1 MNHTKSR
8 FQIQLGRCFESSPE
22 SETKMLRHYEI
33 CLSLFF
39 LSATC
44 VWAQQDSL
52 TVDRIFKN
60 GEFNARGYSVNWMPY
75 GGKFFVKRKA
85 ANGKGNDIV
94 LVDPLG
100 QQEDETLIPASKLIP
115 DGESKPI
122 NIDSF
127 QVFNDNSRVLIFNN
141 TRRVWRYNTR
151 GDYWV
156 ADLRNG
162 GVKKLGGPDAQPSTL
177 MFAKFSPDGKS
188 VAYVRERNVYIEN
201 LDSGMIRQIT
211 ETPNEFIINGTSDW
225 VYEEELDL
233 RDAFSWSDD
242 GNQIVFWRFDT
253 SEVGLF
259 TMINN
264 TDKLY
269 PRLIQ
274 FQYPKVGTTNSAVSI
289 GIFDLDSGRTKY
301 VGFPGESRENYP
313 AKLDWIPGTSEFL
326 IQRLNRLQN
335 TNTVYAVDATSGEFR
350 IVFEDK
356 DKAWVEVCEQIQ
368 FTPSAKQFTFVSER
382 DGWKHVYLVNVE
394 TGSQQLLT
402 PGAFDIVQLYRIDL
416 EKKYCLFQASPHDSK
431 SRFLYRQ
438 SFGNSSL
445 ERLTP
450 AEQIGWHDYSVSADG
465 MTAIHTRSQL
475 GVPPMTETITL
486 PGHRTVRTEEENAE
500 VKQRLK
506 SLASVKQEF
515 VKLNIE
521 DGSGGK
527 LKIDTALM
535 YPPDFKVGNGKKY
548 PVIVFVYG
556 EPWGTTVTDRWDSR
570 NYMWH
575 RLLCEHGYVIA
586 SFDNRGAK
594 CPRGVAWRKA
604 IYKKIGIINASD
616 QAAALEKLLDE
627 YSFLDR
633 KRVGIWGWSGGGS
646 STLNAMFQYPDLYHV
661 GVSVAPVPDQRY
673 YDTIYQERYMQTP
686 QLNPEGFKN
695 GSPISHAQN
704 LKGKLLLIHGTGDD
718 NCHYQTMELLI
729 NKLIAMDKQFEMMA
743 YPNRSHSIREY
754 QNTTPHLRRLMTEFF
769 LEHL

>member
-1 MNHTKSR
+1 MSR
-8 FQIQLGRCFESSPE
+8 C
-22 SETKMLRHYEI
+22 HAI
-33 CLSLFF
+33 CLIL
-39 LSATC
+39 LILATPSA
-44 VWAQQDSL
+44 WAQQDLL
-52 TVDRIFKN
+52 TVDRIFKKA
-60 GEFNARGYSVNWMPY
+60 EFNARDYSVNWMPS

-85 ANGKGNDIV
+85 ANGNGNDIV

-100 QQEDETLIPASKLIP
+100 QQDDEVLIPASKLIP
-115 DGESKPI
+115 RGETKPI
-122 NIDSF
+122 KIDSF
-127 QVFNDNSRVLIFNN
+127 DVFKDNTKVLIFNN
-141 TRRVWRYNTR
+141 TKRVWRYNTR

-156 ADLRNG
+156 ADLKNG
-162 GVKKLGGPDAQPSTL
+162 GVKKLGGPKAQPATL
-177 MFAKFSPDGKS
+177 MFAKFSPDGKR
-188 VAYVRERNVYIEN
+188 VAYVRDRNVYIES
-201 LDSGMIRQIT
+201 LVSGEIRQIT

-233 RDAFSWSDD
+233 RDGFAWSDD

-264 TDKLY
+264 TDELY

-274 FQYPKVGTTNSAVSI
+274 FQYPKVGTTNSSVSI
-289 GIFDLDSGRTKY
+289 GIYDLDSDQTKF
-301 VGFPGESRENYP
+301 VGFPGDPRENYP
-313 AKLDWIPGTSEFL
+313 AKLDWIPGSNEFL
-326 IQRLNRLQN
+326 MQRLNRLQN
-335 TNTVYAVDATSGEFR
+335 RNTVYAVDATSGKFR

-356 DKAWVEVCEQIQ
+356 DKAWVEVCDQIQ
-368 FTPSAKQFTFVSER
+368 FAPSAKQFTFVSER
-382 DGWKHVYLVNVE
+382 DGWKHVYLVDVDS
-394 TGSQQLLT
+394 GRQQLLT

-416 EKKYCLFQASPHDSK
+416 EEEYCLFQASPNDSK

-450 AEQIGWHDYSVSADG
+450 ADQSGWHDYSLSADG
-465 MTAIHTRSQL
+465 MTAIHTRSQM
-475 GVPPMTETITL
+475 GVPPTIETITL
-486 PGHRTVRTEEENAE
+486 PDHRTVRTEEENTA
-500 VKQRLK
+500 VKQRVE
-506 SLASVKQEF
+506 SLAKIKQEF
-515 VKLNIE
+515 VELKID
-521 DGSGGK
+521 DGSGSD
-527 LKIDTALM
+527 LKIDTVLM
-535 YPPDFKVGNGKKY
+535 YPPEFKADDNKRY

-575 RLLCEHGYVIA
+575 RLLCEQGYVIA

-616 QAAALEKLLDE
+616 QAAALRELLDK

-633 KRVGIWGWSGGGS
+633 ERVGIWGWSGGGS
-646 STLNAMFQYPDLYHV
+646 STLNAMFQYPTLYHV

-729 NKLIAMDKQFEMMA
+729 NELIAKDKQFEMMA

-754 QNTTPHLRRLMTEFF
+754 RNTTPHLRMLMTKFF

>member
-1 MNHTKSR
+1 MS
-8 FQIQLGRCFESSPE
+8 
-22 SETKMLRHYEI
+22 RHYAV
-33 CLSLFF
+33 CLILLLLAAPS
-39 LSATC
+39 
-44 VWAQQDSL
+44 VWGQQDSL
-52 TVDRIFKN
+52 SVDRIFKA
-60 GEFNARGYSVNWMPY
+60 GEFNARSYSVNWMPS

-94 LVDPLG
+94 LVDPHG
-100 QQEDETLIPASKLIP
+100 QQDNEILIPASNLIP
-115 DGESKPI
+115 QGESKPI
-122 NIDSF
+122 DIDSF
-127 QVFNDNSRVLIFNN
+127 QVFKDNTKVLIFNN
-141 TRRVWRYNTR
+141 TKRVWRYNTR

-156 ADLRNG
+156 ADLKNG
-162 GVKKLGGPDAQPSTL
+162 GVKKLGGADAQPAAL

-188 VAYVRERNVYIEN
+188 VAYVRERNVYIES
-201 LDSGMIRQIT
+201 LISGKIQQIT

-233 RDAFSWSDD
+233 RDGFAWSDD
-242 GNQIVFWRFDT
+242 GTKIVFWRFDT
-253 SEVGLF
+253 SKVGLF

-264 TDKLY
+264 TDELY

-289 GIFDLDSGRTKY
+289 GIYDLDLGKTKY
-301 VGFPGESRENYP
+301 VEFPGDPREHYP
-313 AKLDWIPGTSEFL
+313 AKLDWIPGSKEFL
-326 IQRLNRLQN
+326 MQRLNRLQN
-335 TNTVYAVDATSGEFR
+335 TNTVYAVDSTTGEFR

-382 DGWKHVYLVNVE
+382 DGWKHVYLVDVE
-394 TGSQQLLT
+394 TGSQRLLT

-416 EKKYCLFQASPHDSK
+416 EEKYCLFQASPRDSK
-431 SRFLYRQ
+431 SRYLFRQ

-445 ERLTP
+445 KRLTP
-450 AEQIGWHDYSVSADG
+450 TDQVGWHDYSVSADG
-465 MTAIHTRSQL
+465 TTAIHTRSEL
-475 GVPPMTETITL
+475 GVPPTTEMITL
-486 PGHRTVRTEEENAE
+486 SDHSTIRIEEDNSE
-500 VKQRLK
+500 VKQRME
-506 SLASVKQEF
+506 SLARIKQEF
-515 VKLNIE
+515 VELNID
-521 DGSGGK
+521 DGSGGS

-535 YPPDFKVGNGKKY
+535 YPPDFNGEDGKKY

-604 IYKKIGIINASD
+604 IYKKIGVINASD
-616 QAAALEKLLDE
+616 QAAALKQLLGK

-633 KRVGIWGWSGGGS
+633 ERVGIWGWSGGGS
-646 STLNAMFQYPDLYHV
+646 STLNAMFQYPDLYQV
-661 GVSVAPVPDQRY
+661 GISVAPVPDQKY

-729 NKLIAMDKQFEMMA
+729 NKLIAKDKQFEMMA

-754 QNTTPHLRRLMTEFF
+754 QNTTPHLRTLMTEFF

>member
-1 MNHTKSR
+1 
-8 FQIQLGRCFESSPE
+8 
-22 SETKMLRHYEI
+22 MLRHYEI

-94 LVDPLG
+94 LIDPLG

-127 QVFNDNSRVLIFNN
+127 QVFKDNSRVLIFNN

-289 GIFDLDSGRTKY
+289 GIFDLDSGQTKY

>member
-1 MNHTKSR
+1 MA
-8 FQIQLGRCFESSPE
+8 
-22 SETKMLRHYEI
+22 RHYVV
-33 CLSLFF
+33 CLIL
-39 LSATC
+39 LLLAAPC
-44 VWAQQDSL
+44 VWGQQNSL
-52 TVDRIFKN
+52 TVDRIFKA
-60 GEFNARGYSVNWMPY
+60 GEFNARSYSVNWMPS
-75 GGKFFVKRKA
+75 GGKFFVKRKV

-100 QQEDETLIPASKLIP
+100 QQDNEILIPASNLIP
-115 DGESKPI
+115 QGESKPI
-122 NIDSF
+122 DIDSF
-127 QVFNDNSRVLIFNN
+127 QVFKDNTKVLIFNN
-141 TRRVWRYNTR
+141 TKRVWRYNTR

-156 ADLRNG
+156 ADLENG
-162 GVKKLGGPDAQPSTL
+162 GVKKLGGIDAQPAAL

-188 VAYVRERNVYIEN
+188 VAYVRERNVYIES
-201 LDSGMIRQIT
+201 LVSGKIQQIT

-233 RDAFSWSDD
+233 RDGFAWSDD
-242 GNQIVFWRFDT
+242 GSKIVFWRFDT
-253 SEVGLF
+253 SKVGLF

-264 TDKLY
+264 TDELY

-289 GIFDLDSGRTKY
+289 GIYDLDLGKTKY
-301 VGFPGESRENYP
+301 VEFPGDPREHYP
-313 AKLDWIPGTSEFL
+313 AKLDWIPGSKEFL
-326 IQRLNRLQN
+326 MQRLNRLQN
-335 TNTVYAVDATSGEFR
+335 TNTVYAVDSTTGEFR

-382 DGWKHVYLVNVE
+382 DGWKHVYLVDVE
-394 TGSQQLLT
+394 TGNQRLLT

-416 EKKYCLFQASPHDSK
+416 EEKYCLFQASPRDSK
-431 SRFLYRQ
+431 SRYLFRQ

-445 ERLTP
+445 KRMTP
-450 AEQIGWHDYSVSADG
+450 TDQVGWHDYSVSADG

-475 GVPPMTETITL
+475 GVPPTTEMIRL
-486 PGHRTVRTEEENAE
+486 SDHSIIRTEEDNPE
-500 VKQRLK
+500 VKQRME
-506 SLASVKQEF
+506 SLARIKQEF
-515 VKLNIE
+515 VELNID
-521 DGSGGK
+521 DGSGGN

-535 YPPDFKVGNGKKY
+535 YPPDFNAEDGKKY

-604 IYKKIGIINASD
+604 IYKKIGVINASD
-616 QAAALEKLLDE
+616 QAAALKQLLGK

-633 KRVGIWGWSGGGS
+633 ERVGIWGWSGGGS
-646 STLNAMFQYPDLYHV
+646 STLNAMFQYPNLYQV
-661 GVSVAPVPDQRY
+661 GISVAPVPDQKY

-729 NKLIAMDKQFEMMA
+729 NKLIANDKQFEMMA

-754 QNTTPHLRRLMTEFF
+754 QNTTPHLRKLMTEFF

>member
-1 MNHTKSR
+1 MS
-8 FQIQLGRCFESSPE
+8 
-22 SETKMLRHYEI
+22 RHYVV
-33 CLSLFF
+33 CLIL
-39 LSATC
+39 LLLAAPC
-44 VWAQQDSL
+44 VWGQQNSL
-52 TVDRIFKN
+52 TVDRIFKA
-60 GEFNARGYSVNWMPY
+60 GEFNARSYSVNWMPS
-75 GGKFFVKRKA
+75 GGKFFVKRKV

-100 QQEDETLIPASKLIP
+100 QQDNEILIPASNLIP
-115 DGESKPI
+115 QGESKPI
-122 NIDSF
+122 DIDSF
-127 QVFNDNSRVLIFNN
+127 QVFKDNTKVLIFNN
-141 TRRVWRYNTR
+141 TKRVWRYNTR

-156 ADLRNG
+156 ADLENG
-162 GVKKLGGPDAQPSTL
+162 GVKKLGGIDAQPAAL

-188 VAYVRERNVYIEN
+188 VAYVRERNVYIES
-201 LDSGMIRQIT
+201 LVSGKIQQIT

-233 RDAFSWSDD
+233 RDGFAWSDD
-242 GNQIVFWRFDT
+242 GSKIVFWRFDT
-253 SEVGLF
+253 SKVGLF

-264 TDKLY
+264 TDELY

-289 GIFDLDSGRTKY
+289 GIYDLDLGKTKY
-301 VGFPGESRENYP
+301 VEFPGDPREHYP
-313 AKLDWIPGTSEFL
+313 AKLDWIPGSKEFL
-326 IQRLNRLQN
+326 MQRLNRLQN
-335 TNTVYAVDATSGEFR
+335 TNTVYAVDSTTGEFR

-382 DGWKHVYLVNVE
+382 DGWKHVYLVDVE
-394 TGSQQLLT
+394 TGSQRLLT

-416 EKKYCLFQASPHDSK
+416 EEEYCLFQASPRDSK
-431 SRFLYRQ
+431 SRYLFRQ

-445 ERLTP
+445 KRMTP
-450 AEQIGWHDYSVSADG
+450 TDQVGWHDYSVSADG
-465 MTAIHTRSQL
+465 TTAIHTRSEL
-475 GVPPMTETITL
+475 GVPPTTEMIRLSDHSTI
-486 PGHRTVRTEEENAE
+486 RTEEDNPE
-500 VKQRLK
+500 VKQRME
-506 SLASVKQEF
+506 SLARIKQEF
-515 VKLNIE
+515 VELNID
-521 DGSGGK
+521 DGSGGS

-535 YPPDFKVGNGKKY
+535 YPPDFNGEDGKKY

-604 IYKKIGIINASD
+604 IYKKIGVINASD
-616 QAAALEKLLDE
+616 QAAALKQLLGK

-633 KRVGIWGWSGGGS
+633 ERVGIWGWSGGGS
-646 STLNAMFQYPDLYHV
+646 STLNAMFQYPDLYQV
-661 GVSVAPVPDQRY
+661 GISVAPVPDQKY

-729 NKLIAMDKQFEMMA
+729 NKLIANDKQFEMMA

-754 QNTTPHLRRLMTEFF
+754 QNTTPHLRKLMTEFF